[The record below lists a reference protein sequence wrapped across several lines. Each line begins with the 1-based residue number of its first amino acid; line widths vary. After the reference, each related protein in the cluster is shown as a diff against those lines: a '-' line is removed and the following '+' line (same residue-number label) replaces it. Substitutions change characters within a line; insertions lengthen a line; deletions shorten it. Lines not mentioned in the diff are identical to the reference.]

1 VIFALSKA
9 CTALITITLY
19 ILIYKPNTE
28 EEKNE
33 GHVDEIKRELQ
44 DGHEPMNFAC
54 TQENFLQGLFL
65 VSHISGKN
73 ANLPILGNVLLK
85 TENGGLKLST
95 TNLEMAVSA
104 MVRGRVEQPGEY
116 TVPAKLLQD
125 YVALLPTGKV
135 ELVLGAEGLEIRADG
150 STTTVRGMPSSE
162 FPLIPE
168 LGGVACYFN
177 GDAAGKLVMAATD
190 SYRLAERV
198 TDLENGSN
206 QAEMKCIVP
215 AKAMQEVGRI
225 LTAYSDD
232 MGLPEAVEW
241 AMTDS
246 QMVVTYGN
254 VELISRLIEA
264 SFPDYRQIIP
274 TQFKTTGTMTRVELS
289 KAIRAASLFS
299 RQGLFDV
306 HFEFSEGSLKVSSS
320 DSGTGAH
327 STSLKATVEGDAN
340 KVTMNFRYI
349 SDGLAVIG
357 KDKVTIR
364 LIDGMNAVVV
374 TPAES
379 ESYRYIVMPIR
390 Q

>member
-1 VIFALSKA
+1 
-9 CTALITITLY
+9 
-19 ILIYKPNTE
+19 
-28 EEKNE
+28 
-33 GHVDEIKRELQ
+33 
-44 DGHEPMNFAC
+44 MNFAC
-54 TQENFLQGLFL
+54 TQENLLQGLSL

-73 ANLPILGNVLLK
+73 ANLPILGNVLMK

-104 MVRGRVEQPGEY
+104 MVRGRVEQAGEF

-125 YVALLPTGKV
+125 YISLLPAGKV
-135 ELVLGAEGLEIRADG
+135 ELILNGDGLEVRADG

-162 FPLIPE
+162 FPLIPRLTKEGGYRLKAEELRGAIGQVAFAVSGSESRPE

-177 GDAAGKLVMAATD
+177 GENSGKLVMAATD

-198 TDLENGSN
+198 SDLDTGSS
-206 QAEMKCIVP
+206 QADVKCIVP
-215 AKAMQEVGRI
+215 AKAMQEIGRI

-241 AMTDS
+241 AMTES
-246 QMVVTYGN
+246 QMVITYGN

-274 TQFKTTGTMTRVELS
+274 TQFKTTGTMARVELA

-306 HFEFSEGSLKVSSS
+306 HFEFSDGSLKVSSS
-320 DSGTGAH
+320 DTGTGAH
-327 STSLKATVEGDAN
+327 STALKAVVEGDAN
-340 KVTMNFRYI
+340 KVTMNYRYI
-349 SDGLAVIG
+349 ADGLAAIG

-374 TPAES
+374 TPAEG
-379 ESYRYIVMPIR
+379 EGYRYIVMPIR

>member
-1 VIFALSKA
+1 
-9 CTALITITLY
+9 
-19 ILIYKPNTE
+19 
-28 EEKNE
+28 
-33 GHVDEIKRELQ
+33 
-44 DGHEPMNFAC
+44 MNFAC
-54 TQENFLQGLFL
+54 TQENLLQGLSL

-104 MVRGRVEQPGEY
+104 MVRGRVEQAGEF

-125 YVALLPTGKV
+125 YISLLPAGKV
-135 ELVLGAEGLEIRADG
+135 ELVLNGDGLEVRADG

-162 FPLIPE
+162 FPLIPRLTKEGGYRLKAEELRGAIGQVAFAVSGSESRPE

-177 GDAAGKLVMAATD
+177 GEHSGKLVMAATD

-198 TDLENGSN
+198 TGLETGSSE
-206 QAEMKCIVP
+206 AEVKCIVP
-215 AKAMQEVGRI
+215 AKAMQEIGRI

-246 QMVVTYGN
+246 QMVITYGN

-274 TQFKTTGTMTRVELS
+274 TQFKTTGTITRTELA

-320 DSGTGAH
+320 DTGTGAH
-327 STSLKATVEGDAN
+327 ATSLKAVVDGDAN
-340 KVTMNFRYI
+340 KVTMNYRYI
-349 SDGLAVIG
+349 SDGLAAIG

-374 TPAES
+374 TPAEG
-379 ESYRYIVMPIR
+379 EGYRYIVMPIR